1 MEISAVDFSG
11 DDENNKGTAIASSSV
26 SGSTSEGSEPAR
38 DPFFAF
44 VPQIARW
51 GCGIL
56 TNEAKLVQKGV
67 VGGIP
72 FLKDFLGDTYAFYR
86 EKPDVLFK
94 ETISGFTV
102 AIMQVPESIAFSFV
116 AGVPPLSGLQAT
128 WWMAFITGILG
139 GKPGMISGAAGALA
153 VVVTKLTSSEGVL
166 SYLSVEERLNVLY
179 MTMFVCGIFQIGFA
193 IFRMAKLVRLIP
205 ETGMIGFMNGEW
217 EFKQTTAKLAVT
229 VSIDFLA
236 LDVSSLSKI
245 TRSRA
250 IYERSSF
257 FW

>member
-1 MEISAVDFSG
+1 MMDLQLESVEFSAGAFSG
-11 DDENNKGTAIASSSV
+11 DDANNKRTALASSSV
-26 SGSTSEGSEPAR
+26 SGSTSEGSKPAR

-44 VPQIARW
+44 VPQVARW
-51 GCGIL
+51 GFGIL
-56 TNEAKLVQKGV
+56 TNEVKLVQKGV

-86 EKPDVLFK
+86 DEPDVLFK
-94 ETISGFTV
+94 EIISGFTV

-193 IFRMAKLVRLIP
+193 VFRMAKLVRLIP

-217 EFKQTTAKLAVT
+217 ESNQTTAKIS
-229 VSIDFLA
+229 SIDCFFCSGRFL
-236 LDVSSLSKI
+236 SS
-245 TRSRA
+245 
-250 IYERSSF
+250 
-257 FW
+257 